1 MMGDVLTVVLGGS
14 RNHNQL
20 PDEVVERLQTW
31 INEGVDF
38 VVGDASGI
46 DTVFQSVLKKYKDV
60 QVRVF
65 TSAPHVRS
73 NLGDWPVVP
82 VDSGLK
88 SRGSAMHTAK
98 DREMTRIA
106 DSGLLTWDGRSAGTL
121 ANVIDLADQG
131 KDTYLYVA
139 PERSLRHVENALG
152 ITELAHAYPEPFAEA
167 QKRLRQFAKRNA
179 KQHKPVGQSEKLF
192 DEPES
197 PHP

>member
-1 MMGDVLTVVLGGS
+1 M
-14 RNHNQL
+14 
-20 PDEVVERLQTW
+20 QT
-31 INEGVDF
+31 
-38 VVGDASGI
+38 
-46 DTVFQSVLKKYKDV
+46 TQSP
-60 QVRVF
+60 
-65 TSAPHVRS
+65 SAVRS

-106 DSGLLTWDGRSAGTL
+106 DSGLLTWDERSAGTL